1 MKKLR
6 AHTGPGYIREVMPDY
21 NILRKMAFD
30 DLKKEMDNNNISILQ
45 VGVTFSKEDRGCSSL
60 YASP

>member
-45 VGVTFSKEDRGCSSL
+45 VGVTFSKEDRGCS
-60 YASP
+60 